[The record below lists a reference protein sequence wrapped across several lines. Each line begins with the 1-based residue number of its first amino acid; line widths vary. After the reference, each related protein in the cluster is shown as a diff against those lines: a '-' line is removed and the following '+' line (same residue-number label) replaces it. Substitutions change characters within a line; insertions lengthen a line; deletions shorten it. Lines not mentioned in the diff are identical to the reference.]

1 MARLHRRSCVH
12 EVLPDTALAANTP
25 VVSTSP
31 QSAAKRQNPIAVL
44 LAVLLMIVLVAIV
57 RQGRN
62 HTETGTR
69 LGDEKT
75 LSACRLEWDLNSGW
89 PTSAQLQTVH
99 ARPPLTSSQLQV
111 IESAFRKA
119 RSELSHKDH
128 PLSGPRTLWRFTT
141 SDREYHVSFEPLR
154 SRDGQSGPWVS
165 IYTTSTNASWFD
177 GGSEHE
183 VEGDDA
189 LPLIHLLDHL
199 AF

>member
-1 MARLHRRSCVH
+1 MVVPSGEVH
-12 EVLPDTALAANTP
+12 EVLPDTALAANSSI
-25 VVSTSP
+25 VSTRP
-31 QSAAKRQNPIAVL
+31 PAAVKSRNPSAVL
-44 LAVLLMIVLVAIV
+44 LAVILSIGLVAIV
-57 RQGRN
+57 RLGGN
-62 HTETGTR
+62 HPETGTR
-69 LGDEKT
+69 LEDEKV

-111 IESAFRKA
+111 VEAAFRKA
-119 RSELSHKDH
+119 RSALSHKDH

-154 SRDGQSGPWVS
+154 SRDGHSGPWVS
-165 IYTTSTNASWFD
+165 IHATSANASWFD

-189 LPLIHLLDHL
+189 LPLIDLLDHL